1 MTSRNRSDDGKLAE
15 SDSWTFFRQ
24 WLKNP
29 LGIAALSPSGQQLTR
44 QMIAELP
51 HGTRRVVELGG
62 GTGVFTRALIAHGI
76 VPDDLL
82 VLELNEALF
91 QHLRARFPDAHV
103 VCGDARELKTIASG
117 DGFLDHGP
125 ADVVISGLGLLSMNR
140 QTQIEILRAAFDVL
154 TPDGRLVQFT
164 YGPKSPIA
172 RELLGELGLSV
183 RRGGFAWWNVP
194 PATVYVYTRNRSRAI
209 HAVRTRSVEARLT
222 SFRPRALIAIPR
234 CEVFRFYTS
243 VMPFRRTA

>member
-1 MTSRNRSDDGKLAE
+1 MTSRNRSDDRKLAE

-82 VLELNEALF
+82 VLELNEALY
-91 QHLRARFPDAHV
+91 QHLRSRFPEAHV
-103 VCGDARELKTIASG
+103 VCGDARELKSIASM
-117 DGFLDHGP
+117 DGFLAQGV
-125 ADVVISGLGLLSMNR
+125 ADVVISGLGLLSMSR
-140 QTQIEILRAAFDVL
+140 QTQIDILRAAFDVL

-209 HAVRTRSVEARLT
+209 QAVRTH
-222 SFRPRALIAIPR
+222 
-234 CEVFRFYTS
+234 
-243 VMPFRRTA
+243 TAKHD